1 MTASS
6 RRAARFPERIHP
18 EESTVKS
25 KSIILSTLMAALIGM
40 GCGGSPTEP
49 QAPMQPETGAGSETP
64 AATGGTGAEATE
76 GAATEGSEGA
86 GGAAASEPS
95 ATAPGPQITP
105 EGVVRFNYQ
114 PQGRV
119 KKIYLA
125 GNFNGWNPSNDDY
138 LLSDEDGDG
147 IYSITINLEPGT
159 YQYKFVIDSRW
170 TKDPHA
176 PGSHPDGFGGQNGK
190 FEVPAK

>member
-1 MTASS
+1 MT
-6 RRAARFPERIHP
+6 
-18 EESTVKS
+18 S
-25 KSIILSTLMAALIGM
+25 KSIILSTLMAALLGI

-49 QAPMQPETGAGSETP
+49 QAPMQPETEGATPTGTESAMPDGDDSEGGESAGSED
-64 AATGGTGAEATE
+64 
-76 GAATEGSEGA
+76 
-86 GGAAASEPS
+86 AAAGEPS

-105 EGVVRFNYQ
+105 AGVVRFNYQ
-114 PQGRV
+114 PPGRV

-125 GNFNGWNPSNDDY
+125 GNFNGWNPSNNDY

-147 IYSITINLEPGT
+147 IYSITIELEPGT

-190 FEVPAK
+190 FEVPAR

>member
-1 MTASS
+1 
-6 RRAARFPERIHP
+6 
-18 EESTVKS
+18 VKS
-25 KSIILSTLMAALIGM
+25 KSIILSILMAALLGM

-49 QAPMQPETGAGSETP
+49 QAPVQPATGDE
-64 AATGGTGAEATE
+64 AATPTTTE
-76 GAATEGSEGA
+76 GATGEAPEADGA
-86 GGAAASEPS
+86 GGLEAAAGEPS
-95 ATAPGPQITP
+95 ATALGPQITP
-105 EGVVRFNYQ
+105 AGVVRFNFQ

-138 LLSDEDGDG
+138 LLADEDGDG

-170 TKDPHA
+170 TKDPNA

>member
-1 MTASS
+1 MKT
-6 RRAARFPERIHP
+6 
-18 EESTVKS
+18 
-25 KSIILSTLMAALIGM
+25 KSIILSTLIAALLGM

-49 QAPMQPETGAGSETP
+49 QAPVQPQ
-64 AATGGTGAEATE
+64 TGAEGATPTGTE
-76 GAATEGSEGA
+76 GTGSEGA
-86 GGAAASEPS
+86 EGTGSEGAAPAADEPS
-95 ATAPGPQITP
+95 ATALGPQITP
-105 EGVVRFNYQ
+105 AGVVRFNYQ

-138 LLSDEDGDG
+138 LLADEDGDG

-170 TKDPHA
+170 TKDPNA

>member
-1 MTASS
+1 MTAAFAPSG
-6 RRAARFPERIHP
+6 ALPERIHP

-49 QAPMQPETGAGSETP
+49 QAPMQPESGAGSGTP
-64 AATGGTGAEATE
+64 AATEGTGAEGTGAEGAGTEGE
-76 GAATEGSEGA
+76 GAAA
-86 GGAAASEPS
+86 GEPS

-105 EGVVRFNYQ
+105 AGVVRFNYQ
-114 PQGRV
+114 PPGRV

-125 GNFNGWNPSNDDY
+125 GNFNGWNPSNGEY

>member
-1 MTASS
+1 
-6 RRAARFPERIHP
+6 
-18 EESTVKS
+18 VKS

-49 QAPMQPETGAGSETP
+49 QAPLQPETGAGSETP
-64 AATGGTGAEATE
+64 AATEGTGAE

-86 GGAAASEPS
+86 GAAAAGEPS

-105 EGVVRFNYQ
+105 AGVVRFNFQ

-170 TKDPHA
+170 TKDPNS

-190 FEVPAK
+190 FEVPAR

>member
-1 MTASS
+1 
-6 RRAARFPERIHP
+6 
-18 EESTVKS
+18 VKS
-25 KSIILSTLMAALIGM
+25 KSIILSTLMAALIGV

-49 QAPMQPETGAGSETP
+49 QAPMQPETGGTP
-64 AATGGTGAEATE
+64 VATE
-76 GAATEGSEGA
+76 GAGTEGAGAEGATTEGA
-86 GGAAASEPS
+86 GGEGTAGAASEPS

-105 EGVVRFNYQ
+105 AGVVRFNFQ

>member
-1 MTASS
+1 
-6 RRAARFPERIHP
+6 
-18 EESTVKS
+18 VKS
-25 KSIILSTLMAALIGM
+25 KSIIFSTLMAALVGI

-49 QAPMQPETGAGSETP
+49 QAPVQPETGAEGATP
-64 AATGGTGAEATE
+64 TGTE
-76 GAATEGSEGA
+76 GAGTEGAGSEGA
-86 GGAAASEPS
+86 GTEGAGSEGAAAGEPS

-105 EGVVRFNYQ
+105 AGVVRFNFQ

-170 TKDPHA
+170 TKDPNA

>member
-1 MTASS
+1 MAASL
-6 RRAARFPERIHP
+6 ARSCALFQNALSP
-18 EESTVKS
+18 EEQTVKS
-25 KSIILSTLMAALIGM
+25 KSIMFSILVAALLGA

-49 QAPMQPETGAGSETP
+49 QAPVQPAGGE
-64 AATGGTGAEATE
+64 AATPTTPEGMDGEAAPAEGGETE
-76 GAATEGSEGA
+76 
-86 GGAAASEPS
+86 AAAGEPS
-95 ATAPGPQITP
+95 ATALGPQITP
-105 EGVVRFNYQ
+105 AGVVRFNFQ

-170 TKDPHA
+170 TKDPNS